1 MRTLVWRNVR
11 NNTGRYLA
19 TLIAIITG
27 VGFFAA
33 TGFIGDRVIAS
44 VNGDVDRQYGNVDV
58 AVVPAEDEPG
68 GDVSNDAS
76 PPLNL
81 SVRDAERISTAEG
94 VEGSAGELAGTIG
107 ISAGSGKP
115 KKTTGR
121 LWITDKELSPIDVV
135 DGRAPSAAGEIAVDR
150 GLADQENLKV
160 GSSVKVYTLA
170 GQQNGRVVGITA
182 FGDKDAIDQDGTVSV
197 PEATAF
203 AWLNDGQREYQ
214 ELYLRG
220 SGLQD
225 TLVDAVKPLVPA
237 GFEAQKG
244 SDFLE
249 EQQDQLGGFGRIL
262 KNALQG
268 FALLALFVGGFVI
281 YNTFNVIV
289 AQRLRELAV
298 MAAIGATPKQI
309 KRSLRW
315 EGILIG
321 LIGSILG
328 VAAGFVLTFGLIAL
342 LQAFGVE
349 LPGSGLKVSPPV
361 VVQGIVLGTLI
372 TWLSVTIPA
381 RRAARTE
388 PMEAL
393 RSASADTS
401 ALSRPRG
408 IAAAIIVVLGLGL
421 LLFGGSAAVIGIGA
435 LLLFI
440 GVIVAGPFLA
450 VGGAKLARPVMSQ
463 FGLEGRLAV
472 DNTAR
477 NPTRTATTA
486 NALVIG
492 VFLVTLVTVAGSS
505 VKDFAVGEIKKL
517 QSADFIV
524 VSDGGSVDPK
534 LTTEFQRV
542 AGVKAVV
549 PFRREAV
556 TVDGQKT
563 TLSAGD
569 LAKIEK
575 VADVEA
581 VRGSLTGLTGAT
593 IAVPEAEEG
602 KTPKVG
608 STVTVRTTTGK
619 KADLKVAAI
628 LKSSLDSQL
637 TGAFT
642 DEAAFDGLAGDVAP
656 TVAFIDTD
664 SGAQSDTKKDLEE
677 IADTRPDITV
687 SEGNAIG
694 QLVSTVFDFLIKAVD
709 GLLLM
714 SVLVALIG
722 IINTLSLSI
731 LERRRELGLLRVV
744 GMLDRRVQRMVRL
757 ESVVIAALG
766 TGIGL
771 ILGLVLAWSVIH
783 GIDRLSE
790 ADIAFTLPWGMLAIV
805 VGLGLAL
812 GLLASLIPARRST
825 RLDVLDAIGAE

>member
-1 MRTLVWRNVR
+1 MRTIVWRNVR

-44 VNGDVDRQYGNVDV
+44 VNGDVDRQFGAVDV
-58 AVVPAEDEPG
+58 AVVPTQDGPG
-68 GDVSNDAS
+68 GDVSKDAS
-76 PPLNL
+76 QPLNL
-81 SVRDAERISTAEG
+81 SVRDAERISSADG
-94 VEGSAGELAGTIG
+94 VEGSAGVLTGTIG
-107 ISAGSGKP
+107 ISTGQGKP

-121 LWITDKELSPIDVV
+121 LWITDEELNPLDLKE
-135 DGRAPSAAGEIAVDR
+135 GRAPAAAGEIAVDR
-150 GLADQENLKV
+150 DLADEEGLKV
-160 GSSVKVYTLA
+160 GSTAKVYTLRGPVDA
-170 GQQNGRVVGITA
+170 RVVGITS
-182 FGDKDAIDQDGTVSV
+182 FGDKAAIDQDGTISV
-197 PEATAF
+197 PQATAF
-203 AWLNDGQREYQ
+203 TWLNDGQREYQ

-220 SGLQD
+220 SGLPQQ
-225 TLVDAVKPLVPA
+225 LVDKVKPLVPS
-237 GFEAQKG
+237 GFKAETGNAFR
-244 SDFLE
+244 D
-249 EQQDQLGGFGRIL
+249 EQQKQLGGFGKIL

-281 YNTFNVIV
+281 YNTFSVIV

-298 MAAIGATPKQI
+298 MSAIGATPKQI

-321 LIGSILG
+321 LIGSVLG
-328 VAAGFVLTFGLIAL
+328 VIAGFALTFLLIAL
-342 LQAFGVE
+342 LEAFNVE
-349 LPGSGLKVSPPV
+349 LPGSGLKVSGAV
-361 VVQGIVLGTLI
+361 VVQGILLGTII
-372 TWLSVTIPA
+372 TWLSVTVPA

-388 PMEAL
+388 PIEAL
-393 RSASADTS
+393 RSAAADTA
-401 ALSRPRG
+401 ALSRARG
-408 IAAAIIVVLGLGL
+408 IWSAILVVIGLAL
-421 LLFGGSAAVIGIGA
+421 LLFAGTAALIAVGA

-440 GVIVAGPFLA
+440 GVIIAGPFLA
-450 VGGAKLARPVMSQ
+450 VGGAKLVRPLLSRL
-463 FGLEGRLAV
+463 GLEGRLAV

-524 VSDGGSVDPK
+524 VSDGGSVDPN
-534 LTTEFQRV
+534 LTKEFQRV
-542 AGVKAVV
+542 EGVKAVV
-549 PFRREAV
+549 PFRRETV
-556 TVDGQKT
+556 TVNGKQT

-569 LAKIEK
+569 LPKIVK
-575 VADVEA
+575 IADVKA
-581 VRGSLTGLTGAT
+581 QSGSLDDLTGET
-593 IAVPEAEEG
+593 IAVTEPDKG
-602 KTPKVG
+602 KAPKVG

-619 KADLKVAAI
+619 RADLKVVAV
-628 LKSSLDSQL
+628 LKPSIDSQL

-642 DEAAFDGLAGDVAP
+642 DEAAFDRLAGDVAP

-664 SGAQSDTKKDLEE
+664 SGAQSDTKKDLEK
-677 IADTRPDITV
+677 IADTRPDISV
-687 SEGNAIG
+687 SPGNVLGQIIG
-694 QLVSTVFDFLIKAVD
+694 SVFDFLIKAVD

-744 GMLDRRVQRMVRL
+744 GMLDKRVQRMVRL

-771 ILGLVLAWSVIH
+771 VVGLVLAWSVIH
-783 GIDRLSE
+783 SIDRLSE
-790 ADIAFTLPWGMLAIV
+790 ASVPFHLPWGMLALII
-805 VGLGLAL
+805 GLGLAL
-812 GLLASLIPARRST
+812 GLLASLVPARRST